1 MLTCRMMLNYLLT
14 KNLAR
19 IVEELEESKKLADD
33 TIAQMKPHTREYLYF
48 DNIRNGLGATLN
60 NFKRYQKIME
70 EE

>member
-1 MLTCRMMLNYLLT
+1 MNTTRI
-14 KNLAR
+14 AR

-33 TIAQMKPHTREYLYF
+33 ILAKMKPHTREYLYF